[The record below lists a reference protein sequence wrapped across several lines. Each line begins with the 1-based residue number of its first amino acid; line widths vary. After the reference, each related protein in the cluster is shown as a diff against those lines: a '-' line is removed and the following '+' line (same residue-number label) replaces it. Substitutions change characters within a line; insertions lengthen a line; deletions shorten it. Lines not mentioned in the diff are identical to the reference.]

1 MKNQLGWRQ
10 GETETTPRCWFS
22 DHPITRSR
30 RSPDSSVAAAAIT
43 YPAAI
48 ARREIDEHFKSSA
61 RNFLG
66 SGWSF
71 YELRDGRAFWI
82 HKSGKVVPSSRNTG
96 KRL

>member
-1 MKNQLGWRQ
+1 M
-10 GETETTPRCWFS
+10 T
-22 DHPITRSR
+22 
-30 RSPDSSVAAAAIT
+30 AAAAIM

-48 ARREIDEHFKSSA
+48 VRREIDELFKSSA

-66 SGWSF
+66 TAWSF

-82 HKSGKVVPSSRNTG
+82 HKSGKVVPSSRNAG